1 MFKAN
6 ENYLKLPG
14 DYLFSTIAAKIEAYG
29 AAHPDKAANIVRLG
43 IGDVTQ
49 PLAPS
54 IVRALHDAV
63 DEMADAATFRGYAPD
78 LGYDFLRQAIV
89 DNDFA
94 PRGADVRPDEVF
106 VSDGAKSDS
115 ANIQEIFSADARIA
129 VCDPVY
135 PVYVDSNVMAG
146 RTGAY
151 SQETGLWS
159 NVTYMPCT
167 QENGFVADIP
177 DSDAGI
183 SIIYLCFP
191 NNPTGAVINRA
202 RLQAWVDYAN
212 EHGAVI
218 VYDAAYEAYI
228 TDPALPHSIYE
239 CDGARSC
246 AIEIRSFSKN
256 AGFTGTR
263 LGYTVVPCDLRDAN
277 GVAMRDLW
285 ARRHGTKFNGAP
297 YIVQRAGEAVYS
309 EQGRSETGEQI
320 RFYMENARIILE
332 GLRAAGY
339 EVSGGVNA
347 PYIWLKTPDG
357 TTSWE
362 FFDQLLES
370 VQVVGTPGS
379 GFGPSGEGYFR
390 LTAFGSRESA
400 LEAVERIKAL

>member
-89 DNDFA
+89 DNDFT

-146 RTGAY
+146 RTGVY
-151 SQETGLWS
+151 DDKTGLWS

-167 QENGFVADIP
+167 KGNGFVADLP

-191 NNPTGAVINRA
+191 NNPTGAVIDRA